1 MDKISENNMHENK
14 VKTLIE
20 IFDGC
25 QIENVIAGLRLKPEK
40 IIFIGYKSIIRED
53 KKRAIEMLFKE
64 KNILVDLQYEI
75 VSRFDY
81 SAVVERLNNILD
93 SNSGCFFDI
102 TGGKDM
108 ILTAIGEVS
117 HCRNIPII
125 QLNVITGQFIPVKN
139 CSHLPTY
146 PKESLTIAECVA
158 VNGCS
163 VIHNYKED
171 FKWDFNNEFKKDVE
185 IMWSLCRK
193 NCGLWNRES
202 LVFESMEKYG
212 SIDDNLFVCA
222 NLKYMKEH
230 HADTLLVKTFINYLI
245 KNKLISD
252 YENDGETVKFRYKNS
267 QVHNCLS
274 KAGNI
279 LELYAFILLN
289 EISNENPGWYDDTDI
304 GVYIDWD
311 GVIHQDEEKHYDTK
325 NEIDILLTRDLVPV
339 FISCKNGE
347 VHKEALY
354 ELETVADRF
363 GGRYARKFLIATY
376 ISSNPETRKY
386 IIQRARDMNISLIYD
401 IQNKTSHELKQI
413 LKKTIK

>member
-1 MDKISENNMHENK
+1 MQISND

-25 QIENVIAGLRLKPEK
+25 QIENVVAGLRFRPEK
-40 IIFIGYKSIIRED
+40 IIFIGYKNVVRDD
-53 KKRAIEMLFKE
+53 KKRAIESLFRQKS
-64 KNILVDLQYEI
+64 IDVDIEYEI

-81 SAVVERLNNILD
+81 NLVVERLNDILD
-93 SNSGCFFDI
+93 RSNGAFFDI

-108 ILTAIGEVS
+108 ILTAIGEVAHVRS
-117 HCRNIPII
+117 VPVI

-139 CSHLPTY
+139 CEHIIDF
-146 PKESLTIAECVA
+146 PKSSLTISECVA

-163 VIHNYKED
+163 VMHNYSED
-171 FKWDFNNEFKKDVE
+171 FPWDFNDEFKKDIE
-185 IMWSLCRK
+185 IMWSLCKR

-202 LVFESMEKYG
+202 LVFESFEKYG
-212 SIDDNLFVCA
+212 SIDSTLLVKA

-230 HADTLLVKTFINYLI
+230 NADILLVKSFIDYLL
-245 KNKLISD
+245 KNHLISD
-252 YENDGETVKFRYKNS
+252 YKNDGETVEFRYKNPQIRS
-267 QVHNCLS
+267 AIS

-279 LELYAFILLN
+279 LELYTYVLIN
-289 EISNENPGWYDDTDI
+289 EISQENPLWYDDIDI

-311 GVIHQDEEKHYDTK
+311 GVIHSDEERCYDTK

-347 VHKEALY
+347 IHKEALY

-363 GGRYARKFLIATY
+363 GGRYARKFLVASY
-376 ISSNPETRKY
+376 ISTNEESRKY
-386 IIQRARDMNISLIYD
+386 IIQRAKDMNINLICDVHSLTRD
-401 IQNKTSHELKQI
+401 DFKTL
-413 LKKTIK
+413 LKKNIK